1 MLVLNPNLSIAA
13 DPDILVLE
21 DKETRLTFHGESAVA
36 CKAIIEAAPQSNDFE
51 TIAARSGF
59 SIATVKRV
67 AELLKADFLAIDTS
81 FPGDSTPA
89 EYLSKIRHCA
99 QFWNKHIM
107 AQHFASRLFAG
118 EATQTEVLGW
128 GIEFYFFVKAAQEYM
143 ALGSSRTWGE
153 TAMLAP
159 IWDHFAKEAFH
170 SDIFLQGLLACGLRE
185 KTIRTRMPVPTTAIL
200 TNFLYETSSA
210 GLLEYTTL
218 FAVMQPLSRPATREE
233 VKSKYDFLREKYP
246 FAIGLF
252 NSFESHDCMDIAL
265 EHSSLTL
272 EPVLEHRGILSPAEW
287 RSMMRVLE
295 DTANAFILFFEGI
308 QKYYR
313 SSSALRYRQTP
324 NAAMAFALSDQA

>member
-1 MLVLNPNLSIAA
+1 MLVLNPNLAIAA
-13 DPDILVLE
+13 TDPGILIVE
-21 DKETRLTFHGESAVA
+21 DNEIRLTFHGESAVA
-36 CKAIIEAAPQSNDFE
+36 CKAIIEAAPQSNDFD

-59 SIATVKRV
+59 SVATVKRI
-67 AELLKADFLAIDTS
+67 AELLKTDSLAIDTS
-81 FPGDSTPA
+81 FPGDCTTA

-107 AQHFASRLFAG
+107 AQHFAARLFAG

-143 ALGSSRTWGE
+143 ALGSSRISGQ

-185 KTIRTRMPVPTTAIL
+185 KTIRTRMPIPTTAIL

-210 GLLEYTTL
+210 GLLEYTSL

-233 VKSKYDFLREKYP
+233 VKSKYDFLRGKYP

-252 NSFESHDCMDIAL
+252 DAFEHHDCIDIAL
-265 EHSSLTL
+265 EHTSLTL
-272 EPVLEHRGILSPAEW
+272 EPVLGHRGALSPAEW
-287 RSMMRVLE
+287 RSVMRVLE

-308 QKYYR
+308 QRYYR
-313 SSSALRYRQTP
+313 SSSALRYRQNP
-324 NAAMAFALSDQA
+324 NAAKAFN